1 MPIVNRRLGL
11 LEAKIVA
18 AVAVNSPLALHLH
31 HGDLSSIYL
40 PARYHLVQG
49 ACVCVWGGGGGSRNL
64 MQEEHQPLT
73 STQYCWQ
80 KLDLKHSHRATNWA

>member
-1 MPIVNRRLGL
+1 MPIVNRRLGP

-49 ACVCVWGGGGGSRNL
+49 VCVCGGGG
-64 MQEEHQPLT
+64 
-73 STQYCWQ
+73 
-80 KLDLKHSHRATNWA
+80 